1 MGRIRIGTSG
11 WVYPPW
17 RGTFYPQGLAHKR
30 ELAYLSERLDS
41 VEINGSFYAL
51 QRPSS
56 YQRWAEQTPDDFLFA
71 VKGSRFITHMKRLRD
86 GDELLANFLASG
98 PLALGP
104 KLGPILWQL
113 PPTFRFDA
121 DVLDAFLSRLPRSTG
136 QAAEIARRHDH
147 RVDPAHT
154 STDADRPMRH
164 ALEIRHDSFVTPAFT
179 ELLARH
185 GVALVVADAA
195 GKYPLLEE
203 VTADFVYI
211 RLHGHDELYV
221 SGYTD
226 EGLDMW
232 AEKIRSWAGSCDVY
246 TYFDNDAKVRAPR
259 DAMAL
264 RERLAPAVTP
274 RTAT

>member
-11 WVYPPW
+11 WLYPPW
-17 RGTFYPQGLAHKR
+17 RGTFYPPSLPHKR

-56 YQRWAEQTPDDFLFA
+56 YQNWSAQTPDDFIFA
-71 VKGSRFITHMKRLRD
+71 VKGSRFLTHMKRLRD
-86 GDELLANFLASG
+86 ADEPLANFLASG
-98 PLALGP
+98 PLGLGP
-104 KLGPILWQL
+104 KLGPMLWQL
-113 PPTFRFDA
+113 PPTLRFDA
-121 DVLDAFLSRLPRSTG
+121 DVLDAFLARLPRSTE

-154 STDADRPMRH
+154 CTDADRPMRH
-164 ALEIRHDSFVTPAFT
+164 ALEIRHDSFAMPAFVD
-179 ELLARH
+179 LLTRH

-195 GKYPLLEE
+195 GKYPFLEE
-203 VTADFVYI
+203 VTADFVYV

-226 EGLDMW
+226 DGLDMW
-232 AEKIRSWAGSCDVY
+232 ADKIRSWARSGDVY

-259 DAMAL
+259 DAIAL
-264 RERLAPAVTP
+264 RARLM
-274 RTAT
+274 